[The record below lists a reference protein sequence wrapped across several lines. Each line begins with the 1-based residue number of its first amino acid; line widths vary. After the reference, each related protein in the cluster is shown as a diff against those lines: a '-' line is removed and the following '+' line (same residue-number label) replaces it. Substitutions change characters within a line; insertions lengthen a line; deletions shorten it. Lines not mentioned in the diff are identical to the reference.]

1 MSRKIIKQ
9 EGIFL
14 ISIKL
19 LRVILRKIT
28 GSATFL
34 SQKTK
39 QKVIE
44 KLESLAP
51 EEIIK
56 FYLKD
61 LGIEFYYPN
70 KSIIGLRACE
80 FGYWN
85 YYNTLLKFLSN
96 PRTIVEVGSNIGIDT
111 IFMSK
116 KLKPKNKIIAF
127 EPCIYYRIILKKN
140 IAKNDI
146 RNIKVYP
153 YFVSSENNKKIKIYE
168 NLSSASAIQE
178 LSEFFPPYRSEIC
191 NTITLDY
198 FFTKKHQINSLDLI
212 KIDTDGWDQHV
223 IEGSKKII
231 SRFHPFLLIEFS
243 GYALKK
249 ASFSN
254 FTLARLLN
262 KLGYRF
268 FILMKDK
275 KLNIITGYKAL
286 LRLLDIN
293 TTSDVFA
300 IHESKEF
307 ILNNYKRGQKKT
319 I

>member
-9 EGIFL
+9 VGIFL

-146 RNIKVYP
+146 RN
-153 YFVSSENNKKIKIYE
+153 
-168 NLSSASAIQE
+168 
-178 LSEFFPPYRSEIC
+178 
-191 NTITLDY
+191 
-198 FFTKKHQINSLDLI
+198 
-212 KIDTDGWDQHV
+212 
-223 IEGSKKII
+223 
-231 SRFHPFLLIEFS
+231 
-243 GYALKK
+243 
-249 ASFSN
+249 
-254 FTLARLLN
+254 
-262 KLGYRF
+262 
-268 FILMKDK
+268 
-275 KLNIITGYKAL
+275 
-286 LRLLDIN
+286 
-293 TTSDVFA
+293 
-300 IHESKEF
+300 
-307 ILNNYKRGQKKT
+307 
-319 I
+319 